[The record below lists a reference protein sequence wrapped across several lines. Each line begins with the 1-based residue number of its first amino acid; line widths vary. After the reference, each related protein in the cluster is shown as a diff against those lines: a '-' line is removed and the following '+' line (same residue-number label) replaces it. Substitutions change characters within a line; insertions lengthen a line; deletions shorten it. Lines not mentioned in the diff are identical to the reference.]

1 VLRNQAPDLAA
12 DMLQRLLSDTTAHVR
27 ARAATL
33 LGDLGL
39 VAAYPALRVLL
50 KDRNQQVHTA
60 AEGALGRLVYRPP
73 YRLRVRTLGGFGIWR
88 GDLEVR
94 DRDWRSSKARQLFQL
109 LLTER
114 GRALSRDQVLD
125 SIWPDMDMDAA
136 ANNLRVTINRLSKA
150 LEPDRPDGAPAAY
163 ITQQNETYSLNIESN
178 IIIDVVEFVAAVE
191 EGQLAER
198 RGQPS
203 AAMIALRRAVEL
215 YGGQYL
221 PDCLYEDWSNV
232 ERERLAQ
239 LFSEAAMHLAELLNR
254 DGQHHDAIGLAWRVL
269 EYDRAYE
276 AAYRVLMRAHAALGE
291 RSTALR
297 LYERCAATLRDD
309 LGVEPLP
316 ETTTL
321 YQQLRDIR

>member
-1 VLRNQAPDLAA
+1 
-12 DMLQRLLSDTTAHVR
+12 
-27 ARAATL
+27 
-33 LGDLGL
+33 
-39 VAAYPALRVLL
+39 
-50 KDRNQQVHTA
+50 
-60 AEGALGRLVYRPP
+60 
-73 YRLRVRTLGGFGIWR
+73 
-88 GDLEVR
+88 
-94 DRDWRSSKARQLFQL
+94 

-114 GRALSRDQVLD
+114 GRALSRDQVLE

-163 ITQQNETYSLNIESN
+163 IVQQNETYSLNIESN
-178 IIIDVVEFVAAVE
+178 IVIDVVEFAAAVE

-198 RGQPS
+198 RGQP
-203 AAMIALRRAVEL
+203 AAALIALRRAVEL

-239 LFSEAAMHLAELLNR
+239 LFSEAAMHLSELLNR
-254 DGQHHDAIGLAWRVL
+254 DGQHHEAIGLAWRVL

-276 AAYRVLMRAHAALGE
+276 AAYRVLMRAHSALGE

-316 ETTTL
+316 ETTAL